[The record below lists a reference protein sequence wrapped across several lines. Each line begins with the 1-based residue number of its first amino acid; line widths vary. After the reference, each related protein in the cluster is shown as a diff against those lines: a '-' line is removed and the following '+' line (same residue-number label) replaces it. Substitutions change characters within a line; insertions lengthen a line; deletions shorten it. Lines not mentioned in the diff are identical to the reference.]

1 MGKLTV
7 KQIKVLDVIKKYIAK
22 YGYSPSIREIC
33 KEINLSSSAS
43 AYKYVNVLESKG
55 YIKKDENKKIKLL
68 VPNEYENNF
77 TEIFFLDSSMSLKFP
92 KDMIDDNNL
101 VLFKSICNFENIL
114 KGDILII
121 KRYAK
126 VNENDLVL
134 LDDFSISHYKNK
146 DNFIG
151 KVIMLYRK
159 I

>member
-1 MGKLTV
+1 
-7 KQIKVLDVIKKYIAK
+7 
-22 YGYSPSIREIC
+22 
-33 KEINLSSSAS
+33 
-43 AYKYVNVLESKG
+43 
-55 YIKKDENKKIKLL
+55 
-68 VPNEYENNF
+68 
-77 TEIFFLDSSMSLKFP
+77 MSLKFP